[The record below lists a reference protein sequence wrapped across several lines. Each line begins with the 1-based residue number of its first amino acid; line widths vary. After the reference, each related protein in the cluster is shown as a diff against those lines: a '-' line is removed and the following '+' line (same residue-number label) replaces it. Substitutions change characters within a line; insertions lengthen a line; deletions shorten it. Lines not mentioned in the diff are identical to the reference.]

1 MPRTTDPACAFY
13 GPKKV
18 NVVIWEFR
26 DGTGILS
33 AILLVNENIYK
44 KCPIISV
51 IRHADQYSA
60 TSNPSRVV
68 VQGR

>member
-1 MPRTTDPACAFY
+1 M
-13 GPKKV
+13 
-18 NVVIWEFR
+18 IWEFR